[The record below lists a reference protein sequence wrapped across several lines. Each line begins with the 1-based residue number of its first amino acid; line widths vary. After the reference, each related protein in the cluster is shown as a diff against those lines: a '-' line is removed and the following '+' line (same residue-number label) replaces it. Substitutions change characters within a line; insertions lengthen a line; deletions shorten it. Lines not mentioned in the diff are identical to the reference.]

1 MIYVISEDN
10 FFAIGLMAT
19 LEDAGML
26 AFHTNAEGF
35 GKAMSFVTERDII
48 LFCAESRPCSF
59 TLAQLAQ
66 RTKGKVVS
74 FIDTVTNENIVK
86 FNSICVMSKKISK
99 KRFIDSIKSLEDG
112 HIIKCIYL
120 TEREKRVMNL
130 FAQQEGV
137 PRIARILKL
146 SQKTVSG
153 HKSNALHKMR
163 LNHLNARSVFLYETV
178 FHACN

>member
-10 FFAIGLMAT
+10 IFAIGLMAT
-19 LEDAGML
+19 LEDAGMR

-35 GKAMSFVTERDII
+35 DEVMNFVTERDII

-59 TLAQLAQ
+59 TLAKLAQ
-66 RTKGKVVS
+66 RTQGKVVS

-99 KRFIDSIKSLEDG
+99 KCFINSIKSLADG
-112 HIIKCIYL
+112 HVIKCIHL
-120 TEREKRVMNL
+120 TEQEKSVMDL
-130 FAQQEGV
+130 FAQQKGV
-137 PRIARILKL
+137 PRIARILNL
-146 SQKTVSG
+146 SHKTVSG